1 MSDTEASERI
11 AKYLARAGVASRRE
25 VERLIEAGRVKVNGK
40 TLDTPATKVSSSDT
54 IEVDGKRVEPP
65 AATRL
70 WRYHKPAGLVTTHAD
85 PEGRET
91 VFDAIPKEIG
101 RVISVGRLDL
111 TSEGLL
117 LLTNDGALARAL
129 ELPSTAWMRRYRARA
144 FGSID
149 EAAVAKLRAGVT
161 VEGIKYGPM
170 EVEIERETGSNIWLD
185 IGIREGKNREV
196 RKALDSVGL
205 KVNRLIRTAY
215 GPFHLGDLARGE
227 IKAVP
232 GRVLRDQA
240 GHLVEM
246 AATTG
251 EAVAK
256 KRPQRPGKRPV
267 GRKMGGPG
275 QPGLPKEAG
284 DEDGAKPLKR
294 ARGRP
299 NAPRSTR
306 SDALSRT
313 GGPARTERGNRTG
326 GPARGESAG
335 RSERPNRGERPDRPS
350 RSGEGPRS
358 DRPARG
364 DGPNRGGP
372 SRGGPGGGTSRGGPG
387 RDGPNREGSNRG
399 GPNRGGPNRSGSSG
413 SNRPSGGPGRP
424 GGDRPRGGPGKPR
437 GGR

>member
-1 MSDTEASERI
+1 MTEASDTSANTSERI

-25 VERLIEAGRVKVNGK
+25 VERMIEGGRVTLNGK
-40 TLDTPATKVSSSDT
+40 TLDTPAVKVTRADR
-54 IEVDGKRVEPP
+54 IEVDGKPVEPP

-70 WRYHKPAGLVTTHAD
+70 WRYHKPTGLVTTHAD

-91 VFDAIPKEIG
+91 VFDALPKDMG
-101 RVISVGRLDL
+101 RVISIGRLDL

-129 ELPSTAWMRRYRARA
+129 ELPSTGWMRRYRARA

-161 VEGIKYGPM
+161 VDGIKYGPM
-170 EVEIERETGSNIWLD
+170 DVEIERETGSNIWLD

-215 GPFHLGDLARGE
+215 GPFQLGDLPRGE
-227 IKAVP
+227 VKAVP
-232 GRVLRDQA
+232 GRVLRDQC

-256 KRPQRPGKRPV
+256 KKPPRPGRKPV
-267 GRKMGGPG
+267 KRKMGGAG
-275 QPGLPKEAG
+275 QPGLPRDKAE
-284 DEDGAKPLKR
+284 EDGAKPLKR

-299 NAPRSTR
+299 VVR
-306 SDALSRT
+306 
-313 GGPARTERGNRTG
+313 
-326 GPARGESAG
+326 
-335 RSERPNRGERPDRPS
+335 
-350 RSGEGPRS
+350 
-358 DRPARG
+358 
-364 DGPNRGGP
+364 
-372 SRGGPGGGTSRGGPG
+372 
-387 RDGPNREGSNRG
+387 
-399 GPNRGGPNRSGSSG
+399 RSGSDAA
-413 SNRPSGGPGRP
+413 RP
-424 GGDRPRGGPGKPR
+424 PRKPR
-437 GGR
+437 GRS

>member
-1 MSDTEASERI
+1 MSETSDTSDNTGERI

-25 VERLIEAGRVKVNGK
+25 VERMIEDGRITLNGK
-40 TLDTPATKVSSSDT
+40 RLDTPAVKVTQADR
-54 IEVDGKRVEPP
+54 IEVDGKPVDPP

-70 WRYHKPAGLVTTHAD
+70 WRYHKPTGLVTTHAD

-91 VFDAIPKEIG
+91 VFDALPKDMG

-129 ELPSTAWMRRYRARA
+129 ELPATGWMRRYRARA

-149 EAAVAKLRAGVT
+149 EAAIAKLRAGVT

-170 EVEIERETGSNIWLD
+170 DVEVERETGSNIWLD

-215 GPFHLGDLARGE
+215 GPFQLGDLPRGE
-227 IKAVP
+227 VKAVP

-256 KRPQRPGKRPV
+256 KKPARPGRKPV
-267 GRKMGGPG
+267 KRKMGGAG
-275 QPGLPKEAG
+275 QPGLPKPAA

-299 NAPRSTR
+299 AVR
-306 SDALSRT
+306 
-313 GGPARTERGNRTG
+313 
-326 GPARGESAG
+326 
-335 RSERPNRGERPDRPS
+335 
-350 RSGEGPRS
+350 
-358 DRPARG
+358 RPAGKAGAG
-364 DGPNRGGP
+364 D
-372 SRGGPGGGTSRGGPG
+372 
-387 RDGPNREGSNRG
+387 RDTA
-399 GPNRGGPNRSGSSG
+399 
-413 SNRPSGGPGRP
+413 PGRP
-424 GGDRPRGGPGKPR
+424 PRKPQ
-437 GGR
+437 GRR

>member
-1 MSDTEASERI
+1 VTETSDTSANTSERI

-25 VERLIEAGRVKVNGK
+25 VERMIADGRVSVNGQR
-40 TLDTPATKVSSSDT
+40 LETPAVKVSGTDR
-54 IEVDGKRVEPP
+54 IEVDGKPVDPP

-91 VFDAIPKEIG
+91 VFDALPKEMG

-129 ELPSTAWMRRYRARA
+129 ELPATGWMRRYRARA

-149 EAAVAKLRAGVT
+149 EAAIAKLRAGVT
-161 VEGIKYGPM
+161 VEGVRYGPM
-170 EVEIERETGSNIWLD
+170 DVEVERETGSNVWLD

-215 GPFHLGDLARGE
+215 GPFQLGDLPRGE
-227 IKAVP
+227 VKTVP
-232 GRVLRDQA
+232 GRVLRDQC

-256 KRPQRPGKRPV
+256 KKPPRPGRKPV
-267 GRKMGGPG
+267 KRKMGGAG
-275 QPGLPKEAG
+275 QPGLPRDTAE
-284 DEDGAKPLKR
+284 EDGAKPLKR

-299 NAPRSTR
+299 A
-306 SDALSRT
+306 
-313 GGPARTERGNRTG
+313 AR
-326 GPARGESAG
+326 
-335 RSERPNRGERPDRPS
+335 
-350 RSGEGPRS
+350 RSGPDTGQRPPR
-358 DRPARG
+358 
-364 DGPNRGGP
+364 
-372 SRGGPGGGTSRGGPG
+372 
-387 RDGPNREGSNRG
+387 
-399 GPNRGGPNRSGSSG
+399 
-413 SNRPSGGPGRP
+413 
-424 GGDRPRGGPGKPR
+424 KPR
-437 GGR
+437 GRG

>member
-1 MSDTEASERI
+1 VSEASDTSDNIGERI

-25 VERLIEAGRVKVNGK
+25 VERMIEDGRITLNGRRLETPAVKV
-40 TLDTPATKVSSSDT
+40 TQADR
-54 IEVDGKRVEPP
+54 IEVDGKPVDPP

-70 WRYHKPAGLVTTHAD
+70 WRYHKPTGLVTTHAD

-91 VFDAIPKEIG
+91 VFDALPKDMG

-129 ELPSTAWMRRYRARA
+129 ELPATGWMRRYRARA

-149 EAAVAKLRAGVT
+149 EAAIAKLRAGVT

-170 EVEIERETGSNIWLD
+170 DVEVERETGSNIWLD

-215 GPFHLGDLARGE
+215 GPFQLGDLPRGE
-227 IKAVP
+227 VKAVP

-256 KRPQRPGKRPV
+256 KKPARPGRKPV
-267 GRKMGGPG
+267 KRKMGGAG
-275 QPGLPKEAG
+275 QPGLPKPAA

-299 NAPRSTR
+299 AVRR
-306 SDALSRT
+306 A
-313 GGPARTERGNRTG
+313 
-326 GPARGESAG
+326 AG
-335 RSERPNRGERPDRPS
+335 KTAATDR
-350 RSGEGPRS
+350 
-358 DRPARG
+358 DTA
-364 DGPNRGGP
+364 
-372 SRGGPGGGTSRGGPG
+372 
-387 RDGPNREGSNRG
+387 
-399 GPNRGGPNRSGSSG
+399 
-413 SNRPSGGPGRP
+413 PGRP
-424 GGDRPRGGPGKPR
+424 PRKPQ
-437 GGR
+437 GRR

>member
-1 MSDTEASERI
+1 MSEASDTSDNTGERI

-25 VERLIEAGRVKVNGK
+25 VERMIEDGRISLNGK
-40 TLDTPATKVSSSDT
+40 RLDTPAVKVTQADR
-54 IEVDGKRVEPP
+54 IEVDGKPVDPP

-70 WRYHKPAGLVTTHAD
+70 WRYHKPTGLVTTHAD

-91 VFDAIPKEIG
+91 VFDALPKDMG

-129 ELPSTAWMRRYRARA
+129 ELPATGWMRRYRARA

-149 EAAVAKLRAGVT
+149 EAAIAKLRAGVT

-170 EVEIERETGSNIWLD
+170 DVEVERETGSNIWLD

-215 GPFHLGDLARGE
+215 GPFQLGDLPRGE
-227 IKAVP
+227 VKAVP

-256 KRPQRPGKRPV
+256 KKPARPGRKPV
-267 GRKMGGPG
+267 KRKMGGAG
-275 QPGLPKEAG
+275 QPGLPKPAA

-299 NAPRSTR
+299 AVRRP
-306 SDALSRT
+306 AGKT
-313 GGPARTERGNRTG
+313 GAADRDT
-326 GPARGESAG
+326 AAG
-335 RSERPNRGERPDRPS
+335 RP
-350 RSGEGPRS
+350 PRK
-358 DRPARG
+358 PQ
-364 DGPNRGGP
+364 
-372 SRGGPGGGTSRGGPG
+372 G
-387 RDGPNREGSNRG
+387 RR
-399 GPNRGGPNRSGSSG
+399 
-413 SNRPSGGPGRP
+413 
-424 GGDRPRGGPGKPR
+424 
-437 GGR
+437 